1 MLENIS
7 REIVRL
13 NNVWIGYKIPKK
25 RGIGYETFIAVKD
38 MSFYINKGEVY
49 GLVGES
55 GSGKST
61 ILKAIIGVIKP
72 LRGEIIVDNIDINKN
87 GPRRKEILRKIGY
100 VSQDPFQAVNPKMR
114 VRNIILEPLQV
125 LRKDKRDFSNIIETL
140 ISLTGLPEN
149 VLDMYPYELSGGMLQ
164 RVVIARAL
172 AAKPMVILLDEPT
185 SSLDTVTQAQ
195 VLYLLKDLQESMN
208 YTYLLV
214 SHDLRVVSFL
224 ANRIGI
230 IINGYMVEEGPLVKV
245 IEEPLHPY
253 TKLLIDS
260 SRFKEVKEIKY
271 SSSGC
276 PLHFVCPY
284 KRDVCGNIMPKIV
297 VQGNRR
303 IACWNYI

>member
-7 REIVRL
+7 REIIRF

-25 RGIGYETFIAVKD
+25 GGIGYEIFMAVKD
-38 MSFYINKGEVY
+38 MSFYINRGEVY

-61 ILKAIIGVIKP
+61 ILKAIIGIIKP
-72 LRGEIIVDNIDINKN
+72 LKGEIIVDNIDVSKDN
-87 GPRRKEILRKIGY
+87 PRKREVLRKIGY
-100 VSQDPFQAVNPKMR
+100 VSQDPFQAVNPKMK
-114 VRNIILEPLQV
+114 VRDIILEPLRI
-125 LRKDKRDFSNIIETL
+125 LKRDADFSNIIETL
-140 ISLTGLPEN
+140 ISLTGLPNN
-149 VLDMYPYELSGGMLQ
+149 VLDMYPHELSGGMLQ

-172 AAKPMVILLDEPT
+172 AAKPMIVLLDEPT

-195 VLYLLKDLQESMN
+195 ILYLLKDLQESMN

-230 IINGYMVEEGPLVKV
+230 IIRGYLVEEGPTDE
-245 IEEPLHPY
+245 IMEEPLHPY

-260 SRFKEVKEIKY
+260 SRFKEIKEIEY
-271 SSSGC
+271 SSIGC
-276 PLHFVCPY
+276 PIHPICPY
-284 KRDVCGNIMPKIV
+284 KKDVCEHMMPKMI
-297 VQGNRR
+297 VQGSRR